1 MLCGCSYFLWF
12 LFFVTFL
19 FYVPTFWFSKFA
31 SDSLFLWFS
40 NIVSV
45 IPSCFYFLLI
55 FVIPFFIFCFCIC
68 DSYFLFLCTYDFLIL
83 CPTLTVAVLLIHKCI
98 STPKD
103 LTIKVYLT
111 NCRCF
116 EHNVFYIS
124 LLETWYIY
132 LSLQQGHRGPGSY
145 GSWIYNYLCNQCL
158 LQLMLWVRL
167 PLRARCTTLWS
178 SLSVICGRSVVFSG
192 YSGFLHQ

>member
-1 MLCGCSYFLWF
+1 MSWKKEPQKITTSTRAWRFILYHHTISVLNLSIPCDNI
-12 LFFVTFL
+12 
-19 FYVPTFWFSKFA
+19 SKTHN
-31 SDSLFLWFS
+31 LM
-40 NIVSV
+40 
-45 IPSCFYFLLI
+45 PM
-55 FVIPFFIFCFCIC
+55 
-68 DSYFLFLCTYDFLIL
+68 IL
-83 CPTLTVAVLLIHKCI
+83 CYFTDI

-124 LLETWYIY
+124 LLQTWYIY